1 MKAARWVWSRGK
13 DGDNFK
19 VLPIAITGGV
29 ILDIYKVIYGVG
41 NTCGGYNQAKV
52 VASKKE
58 HVQGLLNEQEDESVL
73 ITLIE
78 ITTEDTS
85 IYKHEQVLSIDI
97 A

>member
-1 MKAARWVWSRGK
+1 M
-13 DGDNFK
+13 
-19 VLPIAITGGV
+19 
-29 ILDIYKVIYGVG
+29 DIYKVIYGVG

-58 HVQGLLNEQEDESVL
+58 HVQGLLNEQEDETVL

-78 ITTEDTS
+78 ILSEEAS

>member
-1 MKAARWVWSRGK
+1 M
-13 DGDNFK
+13 
-19 VLPIAITGGV
+19 
-29 ILDIYKVIYGVG
+29 DIYKVIYGVG

-52 VASKKE
+52 VAAKKE

-78 ITTEDTS
+78 IMSENAST
-85 IYKHEQVLSIDI
+85 YKHEKVLSIDI